1 MAVRTQSPF
10 VLSTLWSFV
19 LIVIGA
25 SHLLWLRLK
34 RRAAGSH
41 VRLHH

>member
-19 LIVIGA
+19 LILIGGT
-25 SHLLWLRLK
+25 HLLWLRLK
-34 RRAAGSH
+34 RRAADSH